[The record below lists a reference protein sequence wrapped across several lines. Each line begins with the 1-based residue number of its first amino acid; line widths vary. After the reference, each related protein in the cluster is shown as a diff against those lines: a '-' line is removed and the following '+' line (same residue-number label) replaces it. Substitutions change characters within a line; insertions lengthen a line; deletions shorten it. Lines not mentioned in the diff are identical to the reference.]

1 MKPSQ
6 VVIALRRIAAGIQAS
21 KKPDRRL
28 VVRDLKKIIA
38 KVALL
43 GLLKPY
49 LLFTSHAGSA
59 IWEIYGPININDF
72 KNAVK
77 NYNSDDSSTER
88 GSDGTAYFFENSE
101 DLMNRWSETGF
112 DSVESIDDALNSV
125 ENHGDMSSDES
136 MRMLTGEIDGLTGV
150 DSEGN

>member
-6 VVIALRRIAAGIQAS
+6 VAIALRRIAAGIQAS

-49 LLFTSHAGSA
+49 LLFTS
-59 IWEIYGPININDF
+59 
-72 KNAVK
+72 
-77 NYNSDDSSTER
+77 
-88 GSDGTAYFFENSE
+88 
-101 DLMNRWSETGF
+101 
-112 DSVESIDDALNSV
+112 VESIDDALNSV